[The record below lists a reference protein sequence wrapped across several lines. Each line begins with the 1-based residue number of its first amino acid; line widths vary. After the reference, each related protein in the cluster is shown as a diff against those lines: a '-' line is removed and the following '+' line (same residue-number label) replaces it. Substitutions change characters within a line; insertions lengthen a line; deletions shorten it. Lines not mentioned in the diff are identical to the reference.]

1 MNFLFFSYIINSFI
15 NPTFEN
21 ITTYYPKLN
30 SNVYIP
36 EPIIKN
42 QEITTNVFHKITTN
56 VFHEITTNVFHE
68 ITASVSHEI
77 TASVSKEITASVS
90 HEITTSVYQEIT
102 ASVSQEITASVS
114 QEITIYI
121 NDFHR
126 FNNNKFV
133 YFYIFIFYFN

>member
-30 SNVYIP
+30 SNIYIP

-42 QEITTNVFHKITTN
+42 
-56 VFHEITTNVFHE
+56 HEITTNVFHE
-68 ITASVSHEI
+68 ITASVSQEITTSVYHEIITSVYHEITASASQEI
-77 TASVSKEITASVS
+77 TASVS
-90 HEITTSVYQEIT
+90 QEIT

-121 NDFHR
+121 NDFHK